1 MNKNKNQNNK
11 DIKAALAK
19 MHEALPQA
27 IDVLIELASSKNPKI
42 RDRANR
48 EIRERILGKPIKI
61 FRLE

>member
-27 IDVLIELASSKNPKI
+27 IGVLIELASSKNPKI

>member
-1 MNKNKNQNNK
+1 MKKNENKIDKE
-11 DIKAALAK
+11 IETALAK

-27 IDVLIELASSKNPKI
+27 VDTLIKLASSKNTKI

-48 EIRERILGKPIKI
+48 EIRERILGKPVKI

>member
-1 MNKNKNQNNK
+1 MDKNENKNNK
-11 DIKAALAK
+11 DIEAALAK

-42 RDRANR
+42 RDRASR
-48 EIRERILGKPIKI
+48 EIRERILGKPTKI

>member
-1 MNKNKNQNNK
+1 MNKNENQNNK

-42 RDRANR
+42 RDRASR

>member
-1 MNKNKNQNNK
+1 MKKNKNQIDK
-11 DIKAALAK
+11 EVEAALAK

-27 IDVLIELASSKNPKI
+27 VDTLIKLASSKNTKI

>member
-1 MNKNKNQNNK
+1 MNKNENQNNK

>member
-1 MNKNKNQNNK
+1 MNKNENQNNK

-27 IDVLIELASSKNPKI
+27 IDVLIKLASSKNPKI

>member
-1 MNKNKNQNNK
+1 MNKNENQNSK
-11 DIKAALAK
+11 DIEAALAT

-42 RDRANR
+42 RDRASR

>member
-1 MNKNKNQNNK
+1 MNKNENQNNK
-11 DIKAALAK
+11 DIEAALAK

-48 EIRERILGKPIKI
+48 EIRERILGKPTKI
-61 FRLE
+61 FRLK